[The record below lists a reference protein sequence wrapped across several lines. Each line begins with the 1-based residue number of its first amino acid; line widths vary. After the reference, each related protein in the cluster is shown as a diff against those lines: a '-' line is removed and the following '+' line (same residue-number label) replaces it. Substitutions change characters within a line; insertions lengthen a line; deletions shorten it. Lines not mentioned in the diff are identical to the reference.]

1 MSVDPRLK
9 PIVDA
14 LDRNSRAV
22 IRMAQAQETANA
34 IAIDIEKTRREE
46 ARPDDYG
53 RPDKPPQGILGG

>member
-22 IRMAQAQETANA
+22 IRMAQAQEMVNV
-34 IAIDIEKTRREE
+34 IVIDIEKTRREE
-46 ARPDDYG
+46 VRPDDYG